1 MLKFSWNET
10 ALEFIHRTL
19 PAFPDALQETG
30 ERFVHDIFTD
40 YVLPAVKDKV
50 PVFSGDM
57 RKDMD
62 FTPIGSGDGH
72 AYWWLGESGKLAIGA
87 EDTHKHPAPYS
98 YPLAQ
103 HDGAEGHLV
112 QLYAT
117 NSYSRKKLRRW
128 VREKMFAS
136 LPESKEEAELMRA
149 SGDYVP
155 LSVWVN
161 PVNPHDATSGY
172 FLYKRY
178 GALPVYIAS
187 GAKSVIRSLAGSLG
201 QFWR

>member
-1 MLKFSWNET
+1 
-10 ALEFIHRTL
+10 
-19 PAFPDALQETG
+19 
-30 ERFVHDIFTD
+30 
-40 YVLPAVKDKV
+40 
-50 PVFSGDM
+50 
-57 RKDMD
+57 
-62 FTPIGSGDGH
+62 
-72 AYWWLGESGKLAIGA
+72 
-87 EDTHKHPAPYS
+87 
-98 YPLAQ
+98 
-103 HDGAEGHLV
+103 
-112 QLYAT
+112 
-117 NSYSRKKLRRW
+117 
-128 VREKMFAS
+128 MFAS